1 MKTLINKI
9 INLPQ
14 AVKASF
20 AFLVASVLS
29 SGISYLVTPVYT
41 RLLSPEQYGQTA
53 IFLTWLQIFGIIA
66 MFCLS
71 SGVFNNGMVDY
82 PEKRDEYSFSMLIL
96 SNIITLCFSG
106 ILLCLY
112 PIFAAYIN
120 LELPYIILMCF
131 VFFFQPAYNF
141 WNCRQRYEMKYKTT
155 VLWSVLSS
163 IFSPLV
169 AIILLLTASE
179 SERLFARIFG
189 AEVTLIAFYIGF
201 YIYLGIKSKFKVNTS
216 FWKQAFL
223 FNIPLI
229 PHYLSAYLLTSADR
243 IMISN
248 IIGDA
253 QTAYYTVAHTVSGV
267 IIIVWN
273 AINASLIPYT
283 YEKCKVK
290 DYKSISNVT
299 LPILSLFAVICVMV
313 IMLAPEVVF
322 IMATEEYKEAIYVIP
337 PLIGG
342 VFLQVHYFIYGN
354 IIYYYKKPVY
364 LMLSSVPATILN
376 IVLNYIFISKFGYL
390 AAGYTTIICY
400 LVQAIINY
408 LAMKRVVK
416 EKVYNMKFIGA
427 LTLLVLVIALV
438 SNLIYDYILVRYFI
452 LALMLVLCIV
462 FRKKI
467 VSVVMAIR
475 KKNTD

>member
-1 MKTLINKI
+1 MKSILLKI
-9 INLPQ
+9 KDLPQ
-14 AVKASF
+14 AVKASA
-20 AFLVASVLS
+20 AFLVASALS

-41 RLLSPEQYGQTA
+41 RLLTAEEYGQTA
-53 IFLTWLQIFGIIA
+53 LFLTWLQIFGIIA

-71 SGVFNNGMVDY
+71 SGVYNNGMVDY

-112 PIFAAYIN
+112 PVFYSYLK
-120 LELPYIILMCF
+120 LELPYIILMCV

-155 VLWSVLSS
+155 VFWSVFSAILS
-163 IFSPLV
+163 PVV
-169 AIILLLTASE
+169 AIICIFTADENS
-179 SERLFARIFG
+179 RLFSRIFG

-201 YIYLGIKSKFKVNTS
+201 YIYLGIKSRFKVNTS
-216 FWKQAFL
+216 YWKEAFL

-248 IIGDA
+248 LIGDA
-253 QTAYYTVAHTVSGV
+253 QTAYYTVAHTISGV

-273 AINASLIPYT
+273 AINASLIPFT

-290 DYKSISNVT
+290 DYKSISKVT
-299 LPILSLFAVICVMV
+299 FPILVLFAVICVIV
-313 IMLAPEVVF
+313 IMLAPELIF
-322 IMATEEYKEAIYVIP
+322 IMATENYMEAIYVIP

-376 IVLNYIFISKFGYL
+376 VILNYIFISKYGYI
-390 AAGYTTIICY
+390 AAGYTTILCY
-400 LVQAIINY
+400 LVQAIANY
-408 LAMKRVVK
+408 IGMRKVVK
-416 EKVYNMKFIGA
+416 QEVYNMKFIGL
-427 LTLLVLVIALV
+427 LTLTVVVISVL
-438 SNLIYDYILVRYFI
+438 SNLLYDYFVIRYLI
-452 LALMLVLCIV
+452 LAAIAIMCII

-467 VSVVMAIR
+467 IGIVLAIR
-475 KKNTD
+475 KKNN

>member
-1 MKTLINKI
+1 MKKFLSKI
-9 INLPQ
+9 KDLPQ
-14 AVKASF
+14 AIKASA
-20 AFLVASVLS
+20 AFLVASILS

-41 RLLSPEQYGQTA
+41 RLLTAEQYGQTA
-53 IFLTWLQIFGIIA
+53 LFLTWLQIFGIIA

-71 SGVFNNGMVDY
+71 SGVYNNGMVDY

-112 PIFAAYIN
+112 PVFSSYLKIEF
-120 LELPYIILMCF
+120 PYIVLMCI

-155 VLWSVLSS
+155 VFWSVLSS
-163 IFSPLV
+163 ILSPAV
-169 AIILLLTASE
+169 AIICILTTDE
-179 SERLFARIFG
+179 KNRLFSRVFG

-201 YIYLGIKSKFKVNTS
+201 YVYLGLKAKFKIKTS
-216 FWKQAFL
+216 YWKEAFL

-243 IMISN
+243 IMISH

-253 QTAYYTVAHTVSGV
+253 QTAYYTVAHTISGV
-267 IIIVWN
+267 IIIIWN
-273 AINASLIPYT
+273 AINASLIPFT
-283 YEKCKVK
+283 YENCKKK
-290 DYKSISNVT
+290 DYKAISNTT
-299 LPILSLFAVICVMV
+299 LPILSLFAVICLIV
-313 IMLAPEVVF
+313 IMLAPELIF
-322 IMATEEYKEAIYVIP
+322 LMATENYMEAIYVIP

-376 IVLNYIFISKFGYL
+376 IVLNYIFISKFGYI
-390 AAGYTTIICY
+390 AAGYTTIFCY
-400 LVQAIINY
+400 LVQAIANY
-408 LAMKRVVK
+408 IGMRKVVK
-416 EKVYNMKFIGA
+416 VEVYNMKFIGA
-427 LTLLVLVIALV
+427 LTLLVTVISIL
-438 SNLIYDYILVRYFI
+438 SNLLYDYFIIRYII
-452 LALMLVLCIV
+452 LAFIAVMCII

-467 VSVVMAIR
+467 INTVMAIR
-475 KKNTD
+475 RKNN

>member
-1 MKTLINKI
+1 MKNFLSKI
-9 INLPQ
+9 KDLPQ
-14 AVKASF
+14 AIKASA

-41 RLLSPEQYGQTA
+41 RLLTAEQYGQTA
-53 IFLTWLQIFGIIA
+53 LFLTWLQIFGIIA

-71 SGVFNNGMVDY
+71 SGVYNNGMVDY

-112 PIFAAYIN
+112 PVFSSYLKIEF
-120 LELPYIILMCF
+120 PYIVLMCI

-155 VLWSVLSS
+155 VFWSVLSS
-163 IFSPLV
+163 ILSPAV
-169 AIILLLTASE
+169 AIICILTTDE
-179 SERLFARIFG
+179 KNRLFSRVFG
-189 AEVTLIAFYIGF
+189 TEVTLIAFYIGF
-201 YIYLGIKSKFKVNTS
+201 YVYLGLKAKFKIKTS
-216 FWKQAFL
+216 YWKEAFL

-243 IMISN
+243 IMISH

-253 QTAYYTVAHTVSGV
+253 QTAYYTVAHTISGV
-267 IIIVWN
+267 IIIIWN
-273 AINASLIPYT
+273 AINASLIPFT
-283 YEKCKVK
+283 YENCKKK
-290 DYKSISNVT
+290 DYKAISNAT
-299 LPILSLFAVICVMV
+299 LPILSLFAVICLIV
-313 IMLAPEVVF
+313 IMLAPELIF
-322 IMATEEYKEAIYVIP
+322 LMATENYMEAIYVIP

-376 IVLNYIFISKFGYL
+376 VVLNYIFISKFGYI
-390 AAGYTTIICY
+390 AAGYTTIFCY
-400 LVQAIINY
+400 LVQAIANY
-408 LAMKRVVK
+408 IGMRKVVK
-416 EKVYNMKFIGA
+416 VEVYNMKFIGA
-427 LTLLVLVIALV
+427 LTLLVTVISIL
-438 SNLIYDYILVRYFI
+438 SNLIYDYFIIRYVI
-452 LALMLVLCIV
+452 LAFIAVMCII

-467 VSVVMAIR
+467 INTVMAIR
-475 KKNTD
+475 KKNN